1 MIFQSYNY
9 YRIFSL
15 VTSLHRDY
23 QNTESI
29 DAIRIIKL
37 YDLVRNSG
45 CVCIKFFQWILPLI
59 EINLNETPPWFKIL
73 EKIYDNCIVHEKEH
87 TLRIFEKEHGYD
99 LNERYEL
106 HNVIASG
113 SIGQVYRVKEKY
125 TGKILALKVLHPN
138 VTRDIWYFKIF
149 SKVLLWIPRYNQLIM
164 RYLPVDM
171 CGFIDEFEEQTDMIN
186 ESRNMNM
193 FLEAFN
199 DSPIYKIPKPISY
212 TKNTLLMTYEVSE
225 NFDDCECSEYVKSK
239 IIRLMVIFI
248 WNSHQHNMCHEDI
261 HKGNWGVQ
269 LKDGKPS
276 LVIYDYGLCARLL
289 GENTIIYSLLESI
302 FIDNGDTNADID
314 GDIIEKLIQLVN
326 ICLDTVDK
334 HKIEVFIREKFKN
347 KSLLL
352 CDAKIYLK
360 MLFDCAE
367 KYDTCINTKILKY
380 ILVFSQMQK
389 FVDTYYKVVQYPEQE
404 INQSDSYRINIPD
417 NYALC
422 KTENICKYYR
432 DHCLAKLDEK
442 NESYD
447 SMFSF
452 TSADI
457 KTNIS
462 VLKAI
467 KNNTARE
474 I

>member
-199 DSPIYKIPKPISY
+199 DSPIYKIPKPI
-212 TKNTLLMTYEVSE
+212 
-225 NFDDCECSEYVKSK
+225 
-239 IIRLMVIFI
+239 
-248 WNSHQHNMCHEDI
+248 
-261 HKGNWGVQ
+261 
-269 LKDGKPS
+269 
-276 LVIYDYGLCARLL
+276 
-289 GENTIIYSLLESI
+289 
-302 FIDNGDTNADID
+302 
-314 GDIIEKLIQLVN
+314 
-326 ICLDTVDK
+326 
-334 HKIEVFIREKFKN
+334 
-347 KSLLL
+347 
-352 CDAKIYLK
+352 
-360 MLFDCAE
+360 
-367 KYDTCINTKILKY
+367 
-380 ILVFSQMQK
+380 
-389 FVDTYYKVVQYPEQE
+389 
-404 INQSDSYRINIPD
+404 
-417 NYALC
+417 
-422 KTENICKYYR
+422 
-432 DHCLAKLDEK
+432 
-442 NESYD
+442 
-447 SMFSF
+447 
-452 TSADI
+452 
-457 KTNIS
+457 
-462 VLKAI
+462 
-467 KNNTARE
+467 
-474 I
+474 